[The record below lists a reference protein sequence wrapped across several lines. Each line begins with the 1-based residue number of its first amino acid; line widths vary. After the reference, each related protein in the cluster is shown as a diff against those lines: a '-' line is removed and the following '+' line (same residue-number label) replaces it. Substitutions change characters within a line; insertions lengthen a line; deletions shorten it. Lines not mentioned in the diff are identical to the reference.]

1 LVSRP
6 DLVDAGAAA
15 AEEPQCGHR
24 AARWPAVAGVGPG
37 AAAHRAGCVLGV
49 AVEEVIE
56 ALDAK
61 ANHYAGALDA
71 VDAQTGIPFIDALD
85 GELGQVEYRHAL
97 RPLLDA
103 LPERERMM

>member
-1 LVSRP
+1 
-6 DLVDAGAAA
+6 
-15 AEEPQCGHR
+15 
-24 AARWPAVAGVGPG
+24 
-37 AAAHRAGCVLGV
+37 V

-71 VDAQTGIPFIDALD
+71 VDAQTGIPFIERLDALD

>member
-1 LVSRP
+1 
-6 DLVDAGAAA
+6 
-15 AEEPQCGHR
+15 
-24 AARWPAVAGVGPG
+24 
-37 AAAHRAGCVLGV
+37 V